1 MYSLWKLTLWI
12 HRKERCLG
20 QNLGRNPGRRKRK
33 NANIVVPRYNNVNGE
48 FFVVACP
55 VFDAYSTLDSKFL
68 TKNSSSCLWKTL
80 LFSWNWSTLKSRT
93 WKYRANSLRAAIAFC
108 FRSRS
113 VDWMFGSLVAAKTFL
128 LFRWLLPFYF
138 TACFNRSFSPWFN
151 CPFLLSQSLFDGV
164 RLRLQKFPR
173 IQWAIFVVGARV
185 SEACVSL
192 VGGMTQLTAALMRCD
207 KLSKL

>member
-1 MYSLWKLTLWI
+1 M
-12 HRKERCLG
+12 
-20 QNLGRNPGRRKRK
+20 
-33 NANIVVPRYNNVNGE
+33 
-48 FFVVACP
+48 ACP

-164 RLRLQKFPR
+164 WLRLQKFPR
-173 IQWAIFVVGARV
+173 IQWAIFVAGARV

-192 VGGMTQLTAALMRCD
+192 VGGMTQLTAALMRYD